1 MTSFLWSPK
10 VLEPDFYSLKGYQL
24 AWLNGLDW
32 RREGVITFWRI
43 VIDTFLKYELEHR
56 VQNSFAGSFDS
67 DLGE

>member
-1 MTSFLWSPK
+1 MVWIGVGK
-10 VLEPDFYSLKGYQL
+10 VL
-24 AWLNGLDW
+24 N
-32 RREGVITFWRI
+32 TFWRI